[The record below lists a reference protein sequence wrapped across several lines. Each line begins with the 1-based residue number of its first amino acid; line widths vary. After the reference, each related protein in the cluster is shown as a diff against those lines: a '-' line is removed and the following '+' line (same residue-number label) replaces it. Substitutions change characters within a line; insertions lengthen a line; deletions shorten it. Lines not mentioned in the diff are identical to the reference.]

1 MLLCLFCQTP
11 SVCAQEK
18 VASVTFRGLE
28 KTKVEFVSRFT
39 VLEKGTDYDSL
50 QVLADLQSLRN
61 LQLFS
66 DVSYLVQD
74 TVAGKSIT
82 YFCREWVT
90 LLPIVDLG
98 GIRENFWFQLGAVD
112 HNWLGRGNLI
122 GGYYRYYDRHSVEVF
137 QDAPHIRNSRWGLS
151 SNLSRFSTIEP
162 AYFETGSSSY
172 NVDRWNIAV
181 FGRCELFRGRFV
193 QFGGGYLYERYEKNT
208 GKSGPN
214 PPGPDLETFHKYLL
228 KLQLHQDRLN
238 YFYQYLTGYSNILTL
253 EIVAAKNEGFDF
265 WKILNE
271 AKWFASLSEINNLAI
286 RLRSGI
292 SSNKDSPFVPFVLDS
307 YINVRGS
314 GNRTS
319 RGTSELTLNLE
330 DRVTLAEPRWG
341 VVQGVGF
348 IDWSSWR
355 PAGGDFSE
363 MLEADNNV
371 TFLGLGIRVHYTRF
385 YNLVFRL
392 DYGMNVVKLQE
403 HGLVV
408 GLGQYF

>member
-1 MLLCLFCQTP
+1 M
-11 SVCAQEK
+11 
-18 VASVTFRGLE
+18 
-28 KTKVEFVSRFT
+28 
-39 VLEKGTDYDSL
+39 
-50 QVLADLQSLRN
+50 
-61 LQLFS
+61 
-66 DVSYLVQD
+66 
-74 TVAGKSIT
+74 
-82 YFCREWVT
+82 
-90 LLPIVDLG
+90 
-98 GIRENFWFQLGAVD
+98 
-112 HNWLGRGNLI
+112 
-122 GGYYRYYDRHSVEVF
+122 
-137 QDAPHIRNSRWGLS
+137 
-151 SNLSRFSTIEP
+151 
-162 AYFETGSSSY
+162 
-172 NVDRWNIAV
+172 
-181 FGRCELFRGRFV
+181 